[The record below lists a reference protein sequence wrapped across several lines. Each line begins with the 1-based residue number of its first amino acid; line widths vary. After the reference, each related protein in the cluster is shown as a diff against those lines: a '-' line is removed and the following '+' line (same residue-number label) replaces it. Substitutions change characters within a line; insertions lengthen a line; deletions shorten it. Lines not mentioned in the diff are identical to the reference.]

1 LTIQEKREDLFCYSS
16 KSSIAKRLVG
26 MNMKKQYSRYDV
38 MYRYNIGCIRYI
50 YKTEWA
56 LHCLYPPTF
65 EIGDFDF
72 RIKQKTLSISLTIS
86 PVSFC
91 KYTYFCSM

>member
-1 LTIQEKREDLFCYSS
+1 MRNSSSLDWLRFMHTPNDYRVSPYKSFEVSINLTIQEKREDLFCYSS

-50 YKTEWA
+50 YKTE
-56 LHCLYPPTF
+56 
-65 EIGDFDF
+65 
-72 RIKQKTLSISLTIS
+72 
-86 PVSFC
+86 
-91 KYTYFCSM
+91 